1 MERAVSH
8 TDDAAR
14 LRPDAP
20 GPPDADRA
28 AELAERAE
36 LAARFRAGDED
47 ALREAFERYGAS
59 VHHLALASLRSSA
72 DAEDVTQATFVAGWL
87 GRETYDA
94 ERGSLLGWLLG
105 IARRK
110 VIDRLRAAAR
120 EERDAASARQYA
132 PTVSTET
139 GADRVIDQLIVADEL
154 AQLPEEQR
162 QVLKLAFYE
171 DLTQTQISDAT
182 GMPLGTVKSHMRRGM
197 ARLRQRWEVD
207 SATPGLRASTAPRSW

>member
-1 MERAVSH
+1 VSD
-8 TDDAAR
+8 TDDA
-14 LRPDAP
+14 DAVRADSGATP
-20 GPPDADRA
+20 ADDRA
-28 AELAERAE
+28 EV
-36 LAARFRAGDED
+36 AARFKAGDEE
-47 ALREAFERYGAS
+47 ALRQAYERYGAA
-59 VHHLALASLRSSA
+59 VHHLTLASLRIAA
-72 DAEDVTQATFVAGWL
+72 DAEDVTQATFVAAWL

-110 VIDRLRAAAR
+110 VIDRMRVIAR

-132 PTVSTET
+132 STASADAS
-139 GADRVIDQLIVADEL
+139 ADRVVDQLVVADEL

-162 QVLKLAFYE
+162 QVLTLAFYE
-171 DLTQTQISDAT
+171 DLTQAQIAAAT

-207 SATPGLRASTAPRSW
+207 RATPGLRAPAAPRTW